1 MLDPNLIYNNL
12 NEISEKLSKKGYSLN
27 SEEFK
32 NLYESRKNTIK
43 EVEALKEE
51 QNIFTKKISKEKRKP
66 TNEELISIKKL
77 IEKIKKF
84 DDTRKEVELNLKK
97 ILLDIPNI
105 FDDEIPI
112 GADEKENKIIKVV
125 GNIANFDFPVKDHV
139 EIGDRLNLFST
150 DIAAKITGSR
160 FNLYTGLGAKLERAL
175 INFMLDEH
183 SENGYK
189 EIFPPFICNE
199 ESFVGTGNLPK
210 FKEDLFKIEG
220 TKFFLIPTAEVPLTN
235 IFSGDIIDESSLPI
249 NMVAYSACFRSE
261 AGSYG
266 KDVRGLIRQHQFNK
280 VELVKISTPI
290 SSKIEHE
297 SLTND
302 ACKILDKL
310 ELPYRVVLLC
320 SGDTSFSSYKTYDLE
335 VWLPSEKSYREISS
349 CSNFNDFQSR
359 RANIRFKYNNK
370 IEYVHTLNG
379 SGLAI
384 GRTLVA
390 ILENHQQK
398 DGSVKIPTVLRP
410 YLNNLEYLK

>member
-84 DDTRKEVELNLKK
+84 DDIRKEVELNLKK

-112 GADEKENKIIKVV
+112 GIDEKENKIIKVV
-125 GNIANFDFPVKDHV
+125 GNITNFDFPVKDHV

-290 SSKIEHE
+290 GSKIEHE

-335 VWLPSEKSYREISS
+335 VWLPSENSYREISS

-359 RANIRFKYNNK
+359 RANIRYKYNNK
-370 IEYVHTLNG
+370 IGYVHTLNG

-398 DGSVKIPTVLRP
+398 DGSVRIPTVLRP

>member
-125 GNIANFDFPVKDHV
+125 GNITNFDFPVKDHV

-335 VWLPSEKSYREISS
+335 VRLPSEKSYREISS

-370 IEYVHTLNG
+370 IEYVHSLNG

-398 DGSVKIPTVLRP
+398 DGSVRIPTVLRP

>member
-125 GNIANFDFPVKDHV
+125 GNITNFDFPVKDHV

-199 ESFVGTGNLPK
+199 EK
-210 FKEDLFKIEG
+210 FCW
-220 TKFFLIPTAEVPLTN
+220 N
-235 IFSGDIIDESSLPI
+235 
-249 NMVAYSACFRSE
+249 
-261 AGSYG
+261 
-266 KDVRGLIRQHQFNK
+266 RQPAQ
-280 VELVKISTPI
+280 V
-290 SSKIEHE
+290 
-297 SLTND
+297 
-302 ACKILDKL
+302 
-310 ELPYRVVLLC
+310 
-320 SGDTSFSSYKTYDLE
+320 
-335 VWLPSEKSYREISS
+335 
-349 CSNFNDFQSR
+349 
-359 RANIRFKYNNK
+359 
-370 IEYVHTLNG
+370 
-379 SGLAI
+379 
-384 GRTLVA
+384 
-390 ILENHQQK
+390 
-398 DGSVKIPTVLRP
+398 
-410 YLNNLEYLK
+410 

>member
-125 GNIANFDFPVKDHV
+125 GNITNFDFPVKDHV

-261 AGSYG
+261 AGSYC

-335 VWLPSEKSYREISS
+335 VCLPSEKSYREISS

-398 DGSVKIPTVLRP
+398 DGSVRIPTVLRP

>member
-1 MLDPNLIYNNL
+1 LLDPNLIYNNL

-84 DDTRKEVELNLKK
+84 DDIRKEVELNLKK

-112 GADEKENKIIKVV
+112 GIDEKENKIIKVV
-125 GNIANFDFPVKDHV
+125 GNITNFNFPVKDHV

-249 NMVAYSACFRSE
+249 NLVAYSACFRSE

-266 KDVRGLIRQHQFNK
+266 KDVKGLIRQHQFNK

-290 SSKIEHE
+290 GSKIEHE

-335 VWLPSEKSYREISS
+335 VWLPSENSYREISS

-359 RANIRFKYNNK
+359 RANIRYKYNNK
-370 IEYVHTLNG
+370 IGYVHTLNG

-398 DGSVKIPTVLRP
+398 DGSVRIPTVLRP